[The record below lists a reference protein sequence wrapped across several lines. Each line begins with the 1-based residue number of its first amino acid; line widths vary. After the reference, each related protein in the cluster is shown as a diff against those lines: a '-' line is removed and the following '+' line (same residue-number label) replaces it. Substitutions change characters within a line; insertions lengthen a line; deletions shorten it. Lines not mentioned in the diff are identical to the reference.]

1 MGKKSSSEKLVI
13 AAASAGAAVGAAYL
27 AVGNAIFNKTM
38 SKKSI
43 AKKMDEK
50 KNEYDGITKEGMKWY
65 DSASPAKVKI
75 VTPRGGYVH
84 GEIILADEPSDVWV
98 IVIHGYTGSPRR
110 MGSFGKRF
118 HEMGYN
124 CLFPYLCGHGASES
138 NYVTMGWNDRIDIK
152 AWIDYIINENANA
165 KIVLFGLSMGAATV
179 MMTTGEPLE
188 SNVVCAIEDCGYTS
202 VWDECRAN
210 MKDAYGLPTFP
221 FLSAARSATMLRAG
235 YDMKKASCI
244 ERSRAP
250 SRRPCSSMATRTTLS
265 RSGCRSAS
273 TAPPRATKR
282 SWLSPAHR
290 TQRPRPSTPKN
301 IGQQLISL
309 SKSIFDNN

>member
-50 KNEYDGITKEGMKWY
+50 KNEYDGITKEGMEWF

-110 MGSFGKRF
+110 MGSFGKKF
-118 HEMGYN
+118 
-124 CLFPYLCGHGASES
+124 GASES

-235 YDMKKASCI
+235 YDMKKASCMF
-244 ERSRAP
+244 RAP

-290 TQRPRPSTPKN
+290 MQRPRPSTPKN

>member
-1 MGKKSSSEKLVI
+1 
-13 AAASAGAAVGAAYL
+13 
-27 AVGNAIFNKTM
+27 
-38 SKKSI
+38 
-43 AKKMDEK
+43 
-50 KNEYDGITKEGMKWY
+50 
-65 DSASPAKVKI
+65 
-75 VTPRGGYVH
+75 
-84 GEIILADEPSDVWV
+84 
-98 IVIHGYTGSPRR
+98 
-110 MGSFGKRF
+110 MGSFGKKF

-138 NYVTMGWNDRIDIK
+138 NYATMGWNDRIDIK

-210 MKDAYGLPTFP
+210 MKDVYGLPAFP

-244 ERSRAP
+244 EQV
-250 SRRPCSSMATRTTLS
+250 S
-265 RSGCRSAS
+265 RSVTPTLFIHGDKDDFVPFWMQERVYRAAACDKEKLVIPGAPHAEAS
-273 TAPPRATKR
+273 TVDPEKY
-282 SWLSPAHR
+282 W
-290 TQRPRPSTPKN
+290 STVDKF
-301 IGQQLISL
+301 IKKYL
-309 SKSIFDNN
+309 